1 MTRRKKKHAPKR
13 LKPKPTDTGSDA
25 CTRNTEDIFQEA
37 ENLGRQRTRFYAS
50 NWFAAS
56 SVRIRQ
62 RRHAEQT
69 PARLF
74 YI

>member
-37 ENLGRQRTRFYAS
+37 EKFRQ
-50 NWFAAS
+50 AADTLLRIQL
-56 SVRIRQ
+56 VRG
-62 RRHAEQT
+62 
-69 PARLF
+69 F
-74 YI
+74 